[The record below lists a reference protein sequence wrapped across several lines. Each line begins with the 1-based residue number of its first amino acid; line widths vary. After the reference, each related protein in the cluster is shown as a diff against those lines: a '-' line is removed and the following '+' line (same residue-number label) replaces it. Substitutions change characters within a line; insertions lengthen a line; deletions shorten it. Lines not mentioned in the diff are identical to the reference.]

1 MSMFLAVNDSGIV
14 SPPHG
19 QLINGTVCKNV
30 SIKHLKILLITV
42 IGYIF
47 KLSTAKILHAQTG

>member
-1 MSMFLAVNDSGIV
+1 MFLAVNDSGIV

-19 QLINGTVCKNV
+19 QLINGTVCMNA

-42 IGYIF
+42 IEYIY
-47 KLSTAKILHAQTG
+47 KLSTAKNLQALAG